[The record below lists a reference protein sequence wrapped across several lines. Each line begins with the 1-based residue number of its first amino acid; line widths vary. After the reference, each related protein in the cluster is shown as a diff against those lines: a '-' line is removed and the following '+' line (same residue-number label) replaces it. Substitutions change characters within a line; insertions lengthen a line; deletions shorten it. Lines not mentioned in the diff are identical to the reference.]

1 MNAADVT
8 TITSAV
14 DFTTIVTGI
23 GAIAAAVA
31 VVLISVKGA
40 KMLLGMIRGG

>member
-1 MNAADVT
+1 MDAATVT

-14 DFTTIVTGI
+14 DFGTIVTGI

-31 VVLISVKGA
+31 LVYIAAKGA
-40 KMLLGMIRGG
+40 RMLLSAIRG

>member
-1 MNAADVT
+1 MDAAAVT

-23 GAIAAAVA
+23 GAIAAIPCTGFRPSMNSKKAA
-31 VVLISVKGA
+31 
-40 KMLLGMIRGG
+40 